1 MEEDKVQLTVF
12 LTGAD
17 AKLWRRCVAALSP
30 QVNGVR
36 IGMPAADVA
45 RALIRE
51 GAARLLAEPA
61 QKEVAK

>member
-1 MEEDKVQLTVF
+1 MSEDRVKLTVE

-17 AKLWRRCVAALSP
+17 AELWRRCVSALSP

-36 IGMPAADVA
+36 IGMPTSDVA

-51 GAARLLAEPA
+51 GAARVLEPA
-61 QKEVAK
+61 KEVVK